1 MIEKFLGKVEGI
13 FNYVTLID
21 MGISLVYV
29 IMGLVFYFLP
39 DMSNLIASILTG
51 LVLILS
57 GANQIYSFIK
67 RDKIHL
73 FNNNLIY
80 GIILVVVGILA
91 MFLGNVLSI
100 VLGIYFI
107 VSGAQKVNYGIV
119 FRKFKESSWLLTI
132 VIGVLFLILGIVC
145 FFAKGDGIVS
155 AVGLGLIGYGLIN
168 LVDVILLRK
177 RCKNFLK

>member
-1 MIEKFLGKVEGI
+1 MIKKILGDVKGI
-13 FNYVTLID
+13 FNVVTLID
-21 MGISLVYV
+21 MCTSLSYV
-29 IMGLVFYFLP
+29 ILGLVFFFLP
-39 DMSNLIASILTG
+39 SMSNLVASILAG
-51 LVLILS
+51 VFLIVN
-57 GANQIYSFIK
+57 GANLIYSFIE
-67 RDKIHL
+67 RGKISL
-73 FNNNLIY
+73 FNNNIIY
-80 GIILVVVGILA
+80 GVILVVLGILI
-91 MFLGNVLSI
+91 MFLGKFLSI
-100 VLGIYFI
+100 LVGIYFI
-107 VSGAQKVNYGIV
+107 ISGAQKVNYGIV

>member
-1 MIEKFLGKVEGI
+1 MIKKFLGEVKGI
-13 FNYVTLID
+13 CNYVTLID

-39 DMSNLIASILTG
+39 DMSNLVVSILTG

-91 MFLGNVLSI
+91 MFLGNVLSVI
-100 VLGIYFI
+100 LGIYFI
-107 VSGAQKVNYGIV
+107 VSGAQKVNYGIL
-119 FRKFKESSWLLTI
+119 FKKFKEDSWLLNV
-132 VIGVLFLILGIVC
+132 VIGGLFLALGITS
-145 FFAKGDGIVS
+145 FFAKGRAVIGT
-155 AVGLGLIGYGLIN
+155 VGLGLIGLGIINIVDDLLIRRKYKK
-168 LVDVILLRK
+168 LLK
-177 RCKNFLK
+177 

>member
-80 GIILVVVGILA
+80 GIILVVVGI
-91 MFLGNVLSI
+91 
-100 VLGIYFI
+100 
-107 VSGAQKVNYGIV
+107 
-119 FRKFKESSWLLTI
+119 
-132 VIGVLFLILGIVC
+132 
-145 FFAKGDGIVS
+145 
-155 AVGLGLIGYGLIN
+155 
-168 LVDVILLRK
+168 
-177 RCKNFLK
+177 